1 MKRTIIVALMIL
13 VSAATLSARDHYK
26 GFVEAS
32 AAPLAGDKT
41 GTVLS
46 VSTSHGALV
55 DHIFIGGG
63 IGLDSYSVKNTVYE
77 ELGKRFHG
85 VSVPMFVNLKGMWER
100 NTLSPIVD
108 FKAGVTA
115 GFVTGVFGEIGG
127 GLRLQIDR
135 RAGLSAN
142 LFAKAAAEPKKAV
155 KNDIPLE
162 EGQFIQL
169 GVKLALDF

>member
-1 MKRTIIVALMIL
+1 
-13 VSAATLSARDHYK
+13 
-26 GFVEAS
+26 
-32 AAPLAGDKT
+32 
-41 GTVLS
+41 
-46 VSTSHGALV
+46 
-55 DHIFIGGG
+55 
-63 IGLDSYSVKNTVYE
+63 
-77 ELGKRFHG
+77 
-85 VSVPMFVNLKGMWER
+85 MFVNLKGMWER